1 MVNRW
6 VGHFSFHF
14 SFLLSFYSVLFLYRI
29 TLIGS
34 PRAILYIC
42 WLRMFPM
49 VRCALAG
56 QAIWANYLMVGRNGQ
71 RKFLITTVVENICG
85 QS

>member
-1 MVNRW
+1 
-6 VGHFSFHF
+6 
-14 SFLLSFYSVLFLYRI
+14 
-29 TLIGS
+29 
-34 PRAILYIC
+34 
-42 WLRMFPM
+42 M

-71 RKFLITTVVENICG
+71 QKFFINTVVESTCE

>member
-6 VGHFSFHF
+6 VGHFPFHF
-14 SFLLSFYSVLFLYRI
+14 SCLLTLYSVLFLYRI

-34 PRAILYIC
+34 PPAILYFC
-42 WLRMFPM
+42 WLPMFPM
-49 VRCALAG
+49 VRCALAS

-71 RKFLITTVVENICG
+71 QKFFINTVVESICG

>member
-6 VGHFSFHF
+6 VGHFPFHF
-14 SFLLSFYSVLFLYRI
+14 SCLLTFYSVLFMYFI
-29 TLIGS
+29 TFLNS
-34 PRAILYIC
+34 PRAILYFC
-42 WLRMFPM
+42 WLLMFPM

-71 RKFLITTVVENICG
+71 RKFLINTVVENICG